1 MTSTR
6 LAVLSAALAA
16 FVAAGCSA
24 VADGPADRRAAAAEA
39 AYPPTGR
46 FLEVGGLRIHA
57 HIEGQPAGTAQDVI
71 LIHGASGSTRD
82 FTQGLSAR
90 LGHEFRVIAFDR
102 PGLGWSQDAGAAGL
116 TPEGQARILAA
127 AARSLGVR
135 RPVILGHSYGAAV
148 ALAWALEAPQETGA
162 VVVLSGATMP
172 WPGGLG
178 LWYALT
184 ASRFGQST
192 VLPFAAAYAPDGAVT
207 RTVAAIFAPDPV
219 PDGYVDA
226 VGAGLTL
233 RQQTL
238 AANARQVNALRPSLV
253 AMSARYGTLDLPV
266 EVVHGTKDRI
276 VPAEIHAEPL
286 AQILPNARLSLLDG
300 AGHMPHH
307 TRQEDVVEA
316 IRRAAQAAR
325 R

>member
-1 MTSTR
+1 MTLPR
-6 LAVLSAALAA
+6 LAVLSATLAA

-24 VADGPADRRAAAAEA
+24 VAEGPAERRAAAAEA
-39 AYPPTGR
+39 AYPPTGQMVD
-46 FLEVGGLRIHA
+46 VGGLRVHA
-57 HIEGQPAGTAQDVI
+57 HVEGRPRGTAQDVI

-90 LGHEFRVIAFDR
+90 LGREFRVIAFDR
-102 PGLGWSQDAGAAGL
+102 PGLGWSEDAGAAGL

-127 AARSLGVR
+127 AARELGVR
-135 RPVILGHSYGAAV
+135 RPVVVGHSYGGAV
-148 ALAWALEAPQETGA
+148 ALAWALGAPQETGA
-162 VVVLSGATMP
+162 VVVLAGATMP

-184 ASRFGQST
+184 ASSFGQST
-192 VLPFAAAYAPDGAVT
+192 VLPFAAAFAPDSAAA
-207 RTVAAIFAPDPV
+207 RAVAAIFAPEPV
-219 PDGYVDA
+219 PAGYVEG
-226 VGAGLTL
+226 VGAGLSL
-233 RQQTL
+233 RRETL
-238 AANARQVNALRPSLV
+238 ATNARQVNALRPALV

-276 VPAEIHAEPL
+276 VPVEIHAEPL
-286 AQILPNARLSLLDG
+286 AAALPRARLTLIEG

-307 TRQEDVVEA
+307 TRQDEVVAA
-316 IRRAAQAAR
+316 IRRAAEAAR

>member
-1 MTSTR
+1 MTSPR

-46 FLEVGGLRIHA
+46 LIEVEGLRIHA
-57 HIEGQPAGTAQDVI
+57 HIEGQPAGRAQDVI

-90 LGHEFRVIAFDR
+90 LGREFRVIAFDR
-102 PGLGWSQDAGAAGL
+102 PGLGWSQDAGEAGL

-135 RPVILGHSYGAAV
+135 RPVIVGHSYGGAV
-148 ALAWALEAPQETGA
+148 ALAWALEAPRETGA

-192 VLPFAAAYAPDGAVT
+192 VLPFAAAYAPEGAAA
-207 RTVAAIFAPDPV
+207 RAVAAIFAPERV
-219 PDGYVDA
+219 PEGYVEG
-226 VGAGLTL
+226 VGAGLSL
-233 RQQTL
+233 RRQTL
-238 AANARQVNALRPSLV
+238 AVNARQVNALRPSLV
-253 AMSARYGTLDLPV
+253 AMSARYGSLDLPV
-266 EVVHGTKDRI
+266 EVLHGTRDRI
-276 VPAEIHAEPL
+276 VPVEIHAKPL
-286 AQILPNARLSLLDG
+286 FAALPRARLTLIEG

-307 TRQEDVVEA
+307 TRKDEVIAA
-316 IRRAAQAAR
+316 IRRAAEAAR